1 MSAPRGVTSQMAN
14 EVDRSAQR
22 EQPPSL
28 AGLPWNNPAV
38 TYTPAHYTRRNL
50 LQDWLLQSNE
60 YHRRRVRAVIEFS
73 RDLLMQ
79 LGQNQDDDDLILYM
93 ISKDRIH
100 DAWIDIFLTTPD
112 CYLQMAPADVQE
124 VYHEQVKAMSSGVKI
139 NEYILGRPRKRKASE
154 TENGVQVLHTA
165 NAVNNAEGQVPEYS
179 GKRPHHEIPPLAD
192 ESQSQDHL
200 SLPSETLLS
209 ACSSQELDRI
219 LDMFMPALSARVAIP
234 THDPITYAPEPVL
247 NAMAVATA
255 VVVAPPSQPVIPVAI
270 PPTGVAPQPGLADPI
285 AAYMASNPSRNT
297 QDIAGQGCAGIAMSR
312 GQIRAFVEI
321 QGRPLAS
328 LPPAANSHHRHE
340 LRGVA
345 PPKTIDP
352 TLINCV
358 TTAQE
363 ILTVSLLLRSEER
376 SLILDQFLPF
386 QTVNYELWDRIR
398 KSWAPK
404 AIADFIAYVRQLRSG
419 KSFHRTTFHHYHD
432 NRPEDI
438 PEHTFTT
445 NVPSNM
451 SPRGKLDKDAR
462 IWPLHDYFLY
472 HLGDGVVHYPAG
484 RNAQLMTHC
493 VWHVRNVS
501 HDMDV
506 KMSEI
511 VQYAAKH
518 GISVPAADLIQP
530 DTNVVLE
537 DTPSPAFLA
546 MIHNNFVSNSNIA
559 QTRASDIMN
568 QNNYLAN
575 SAASPSGG
583 SSYTLSHT
591 VSHGGDNSAQ
601 VQDYQASD
609 ELTRNGL
616 RAEAAFNTPMVQLII
631 KDFCDLSERLERI
644 GAMAPTQS
652 GLQYW
657 VRDSANGRGIIVAE
671 CVELLRYAPGY
682 TVRVPRDVRL
692 AFEALNTPELVN
704 QAMYHS
710 LSGYLRYLA
719 AQQPALAL
727 QAYQPPPPP
736 ILLERQNQIVVPQGP
751 RTSGVRSSGS
761 AGIHRY
767 EWPESRKLAWLCITP
782 RMVLPEKAL
791 ESSYCSFNSVALWD
805 HVDVRLIGPN
815 IEVTLVEIAAVGY
828 SIPPPCAQNELTKD
842 AVLSSSS
849 LMLEGYL
856 EALRSERMES
866 S

>member
-1 MSAPRGVTSQMAN
+1 MSAPRGVTSQSAN

-28 AGLPWNNPAV
+28 AHLPWNNPAV

-50 LQDWLLQSNE
+50 LQDRLLQSNE

-73 RDLLMQ
+73 RDLLTQ

-93 ISKDRIH
+93 ISKDRLH

-139 NEYILGRPRKRKASE
+139 NDYILGRPRKRKASE

-219 LDMFMPALSARVAIP
+219 LDMFMPALSAQAAIP
-234 THDPITYAPEPVL
+234 THDPITSAPEPVL
-247 NAMAVATA
+247 NAMAVAPA
-255 VVVAPPSQPVIPVAI
+255 VVVAPPSQPAIPVAI

-345 PPKTIDP
+345 PPKTVDP

-363 ILTVSLLLRSEER
+363 ILT
-376 SLILDQFLPF
+376 FLPF

-462 IWPLHDYFLY
+462 TWPLHDYFLY

-501 HDMDV
+501 HDMDA

-518 GISVPAADLIQP
+518 GIFVPAADLIQP

-546 MIHNNFVSNSNIA
+546 MIHNHFVSKYGKS
-559 QTRASDIMN
+559 
-568 QNNYLAN
+568 
-575 SAASPSGG
+575 SGG
-583 SSYTLSHT
+583 
-591 VSHGGDNSAQ
+591 
-601 VQDYQASD
+601 
-609 ELTRNGL
+609 
-616 RAEAAFNTPMVQLII
+616 I
-631 KDFCDLSERLERI
+631 
-644 GAMAPTQS
+644 
-652 GLQYW
+652 
-657 VRDSANGRGIIVAE
+657 
-671 CVELLRYAPGY
+671 
-682 TVRVPRDVRL
+682 
-692 AFEALNTPELVN
+692 
-704 QAMYHS
+704 
-710 LSGYLRYLA
+710 
-719 AQQPALAL
+719 
-727 QAYQPPPPP
+727 
-736 ILLERQNQIVVPQGP
+736 
-751 RTSGVRSSGS
+751 
-761 AGIHRY
+761 
-767 EWPESRKLAWLCITP
+767 
-782 RMVLPEKAL
+782 
-791 ESSYCSFNSVALWD
+791 
-805 HVDVRLIGPN
+805 
-815 IEVTLVEIAAVGY
+815 
-828 SIPPPCAQNELTKD
+828 
-842 AVLSSSS
+842 
-849 LMLEGYL
+849 
-856 EALRSERMES
+856 
-866 S
+866 